1 MLKPLGDR
9 IVLRVKK
16 EEEKSVGGIV
26 LTTSAKEKPSTAEV
40 VAIGD
45 GRHTHH
51 GKVIEPGVKVGDI
64 VVFEKFAGTEIKDGS
79 EEFLIV
85 REDDILAIVE

>member
-9 IVLRVKK
+9 IALRVKK

-40 VAIGD
+40 IAVGE

>member
-40 VAIGD
+40 IAVGE

-51 GKVIEPGVKVGDI
+51 GKVIAPGVKVGDI

>member
-26 LTTSAKEKPSTAEV
+26 LTTSAQEKPSTVEV
-40 VAIGD
+40 VAVGE

-51 GKVIEPGVKVGDI
+51 GKVIEPGVKVGDL
-64 VVFEKFAGTEIKDGS
+64 VVFEKFSGTEIKDGS
-79 EEFLIV
+79 ETLLIV
-85 REDDILAIVE
+85 REGDILAIVE

>member
-1 MLKPLGDR
+1 
-9 IVLRVKK
+9 
-16 EEEKSVGGIV
+16 
-26 LTTSAKEKPSTAEV
+26 
-40 VAIGD
+40 
-45 GRHTHH
+45 
-51 GKVIEPGVKVGDI
+51 VIEPGVKVGDI

>member
-16 EEEKSVGGIV
+16 EEETSVGGIV
-26 LTTSAKEKPSTAEV
+26 LATSPQEKPSTAEG
-40 VAIGD
+40 VAVGE

-51 GKVIEPGVKVGDI
+51 GKVIEPGVKVGDL

-79 EEFLIV
+79 ETLLIV
-85 REDDILAIVE
+85 RECDILAIVE

>member
-1 MLKPLGDR
+1 MLKPVGDR

-40 VAIGD
+40 IAVGE